1 MQAAAPP
8 DKNFCC
14 ILHAGIITDIW
25 RVESQLK
32 AQGRVQKKVI
42 PRIFLW
48 EGKNPN
54 KQNTKPKQNKTRQ
67 SKTKNPNKT
76 TIPKRTTTTTTATKP
91 KKIPKSPTHQ
101 QILEIEVP

>member
-32 AQGRVQKKVI
+32 AQGHVQKKVI

-48 EGKNPN
+48 EWK
-54 KQNTKPKQNKTRQ
+54 KPKQTKH
-67 SKTKNPNKT
+67 KTK
-76 TIPKRTTTTTTATKP
+76 TK
-91 KKIPKSPTHQ
+91 
-101 QILEIEVP
+101 